1 MCVCVCVCVREREKE
16 REKEKE
22 GEGDFYCVGFSPHHS
37 SGSNTEMLQ
46 YMKLF
51 LSLFRLLQ
59 QTNID
64 WVAYKQKSVSNSSGD
79 REVQNQGVGRS
90 GESLLPCS

>member
-1 MCVCVCVCVREREKE
+1 MCVCVCEREREREKE

-51 LSLFRLLQ
+51 LSLSVQTATTKEHRL
-59 QTNID
+59 
-64 WVAYKQKSVSNSSGD
+64 G
-79 REVQNQGVGRS
+79 
-90 GESLLPCS
+90 SL